1 MRNIYSNARSRQQM
15 ETFCWLGSLSVLL
28 ETVEEG
34 AEVMRRKREV
44 VRLLGL
50 GGVIRHQALLSEG
63 VEPSWDGAQYTHQQN
78 CQQQLQHS
86 KIIFG
91 ETMTSPHHVK
101 ITFQFVSGQVRGG
114 LILSSFLA
122 LWPLRAVILTTTNW
136 QLSQAGT
143 TTATTIESH
152 SWVQLELQSS
162 STFGNG
168 GLRGG
173 EGG

>member
-15 ETFCWLGSLSVLL
+15 ETFCWLGTLRVLQ

-34 AEVMRRKREV
+34 AGVMWRKIEVG
-44 VRLLGL
+44 RLLR
-50 GGVIRHQALLSEG
+50 GVSGHQALLSEG